1 MTYQIIITEETA
13 ANIIID
19 NNTTNVSV
27 SSTQYPITINYNAVI
42 EQAGGNAYGN
52 SNVAAYLASSSLN
65 GNIITSANI
74 SGAYI
79 LGNGSQLTG
88 LPATYGNANVANFM
102 ANFGSNAI
110 STTGNI
116 TANNL
121 NSNTVYHNTTGVAIQ
136 SNAWAQLQYSNSAS
150 APVDQNSIGTGSWF
164 YVDASGAAF
173 ESNTTGTVK
182 SVAMDNGGNVSATGN
197 ITGSYF
203 LGNGSQLTGITSSYG
218 NANVAANLAA
228 FATNPISTSGNI
240 TAGYFLGNG
249 SQLTGIAST
258 YGNANVANFLA
269 NFGANTVSTT
279 GNITAGNINTTNYV
293 AFGTSGAQT
302 TAATGQ
308 MFWDTTE
315 QTVSLGMNNGVT
327 QQIGLESY
335 ILVRASS
342 AITDGQVVMFT
353 GAAGEHVQAAPANMA
368 SAGFRPGYVLGIAT
382 QNIALNSDGYVTV
395 FGTVHDIN
403 TNAFNVGDLLYLDP
417 ASTTGGLTAT
427 EPAAPNYHIEI
438 GTVTKKSGTGHVAV
452 RLNVNDKVSNLS
464 DVTITSPTNGQ
475 VLTWTTGNIWK
486 NATISAANISGTVAN
501 ATYALNANAAT
512 FAGTVTTAAQPNITS
527 VGNLTSLT
535 VTGNTQSGN
544 LLTGGLI
551 SATGN
556 ITGNYH
562 IGNGSLLSSLTG
574 ANVTGT
580 VANATY
586 ATSAGSA
593 TTATTAGTVTTAAQ
607 GNITSVGTLTS
618 LAVTGNTQSGNL
630 LTGGLISATGN
641 IIGGNLVIVPGTGA
655 GNIDLVSSQAF
666 TTVTTTNNPARIIF
680 GSGYTGNADSWS
692 VNYDPYSRMRQAGF
706 LLNNRVTRGD
716 GAINTTGMTNI
727 YQQEFTANV
736 TTATSRNF
744 AAINFLHVGG
754 GASAFRSTV
763 TSPAAFVGQNSFV
776 QAGTN
781 GNVAV
786 GNTVMTMATGGIF
799 GVQTNSGATIGNAI
813 GVLGSFQA
821 SDTTGNVTNAI
832 GFSSWPVSLNTTLQ
846 SPTNFNSFY
855 HPSGTAVYG
864 GLFTNN
870 AFRAATNYYAFK
882 NDDNVAQVQLGSLR
896 SYNEF
901 QYSTATTGTVN
912 IDKNNAQVQF
922 LNPTANVT
930 IGDFQNFV
938 TTANDSVNNDN
949 QTDTVT
955 LIIQQGATPY
965 TVTMPTGNASIKY
978 AGGVST
984 IGTTANAVTVV
995 TVSAVRSAANASLY
1009 LASVSSEFS

>member
-1 MTYQIIITEETA
+1 MTYQIVITEETS

-74 SGAYI
+74 SGAYF

-88 LPATYGNANVANFM
+88 LPATYGNANVA
-102 ANFGSNAI
+102 ANLAAFGSNPI
-110 STTGNI
+110 STSGNI
-116 TANNL
+116 TAG
-121 NSNTVYHNTTGVAIQ
+121 TVSTPTVFSQGLVNQGYDFVQ
-136 SNAWAQLQYSNSAS
+136 MQYSNAV
-150 APVDQNSIGTGSWF
+150 ALPVSPYDIGVGSWF
-164 YVDASGAAF
+164 YLDASGAVF

-182 SVAMDNGGNVSATGN
+182 SVALDNGGNVSATGN

-203 LGNGSQLTGITSSYG
+203 LGNGSQLTGLPVQPGTYG

-240 TAGYFLGNG
+240 TSGNLNVGVNAVITGNLTVNGTTTTVNSNTVTINDKFINVANNASSAALANGGGLGVGPVGTEYARLEYNSIANIWTTNIGVSVTGNVTGSVFTGNG
-249 SQLTGIAST
+249 S
-258 YGNANVANFLA
+258 
-269 NFGANTVSTT
+269 
-279 GNITAGNINTTNYV
+279 
-293 AFGTSGAQT
+293 
-302 TAATGQ
+302 
-308 MFWDTTE
+308 
-315 QTVSLGMNNGVT
+315 
-327 QQIGLESY
+327 
-335 ILVRASS
+335 
-342 AITDGQVVMFT
+342 
-353 GAAGEHVQAAPANMA
+353 
-368 SAGFRPGYVLGIAT
+368 
-382 QNIALNSDGYVTV
+382 
-395 FGTVHDIN
+395 
-403 TNAFNVGDLLYLDP
+403 
-417 ASTTGGLTAT
+417 GLTAL
-427 EPAAPNYHIEI
+427 
-438 GTVTKKSGTGHVAV
+438 TGA
-452 RLNVNDKVSNLS
+452 NV
-464 DVTITSPTNGQ
+464 
-475 VLTWTTGNIWK
+475 
-486 NATISAANISGTVAN
+486 SGTVAN
-501 ATYALNANAAT
+501 ATYALTANAST
-512 FAGTVTTAAQPNITS
+512 YAGTVTTAAQPNITS
-527 VGNLTSLT
+527 VGILTAL
-535 VTGNTQSGN
+535 NTSGN
-544 LLTGGLI
+544 I

-556 ITGNYH
+556 ITAGYFLGNGSQLTGVIATDSIHATTLRFPVKNTSGGTLAQNTPVYVTGSVGSTETLEVSASRADTAATMPC
-562 IGNGSLLSSLTG
+562 IGLLETALGVNAFGYAVGIGSLSSTDTSTYTIGQTLYVAATGGLTQTRPTNANVVQSVGAAGRINGSTGQIEVNIWNQNGLPNLGNGNVWIGNAAAYPTQTVLATYSGNIGAGYFSGNGSLLSAITG

-586 ATSAGSA
+586 ALNANASTF
-593 TTATTAGTVTTAAQ
+593 AGTVTTNAQ
-607 GNITSVGTLTS
+607 PNITSVGTLTA
-618 LAVTGNTQSGNL
+618 LTVTGNTQSGNL

-692 VNYDPYSRMRQAGF
+692 VNYDPYSRMRQAGV
-706 LLNNRVTRGD
+706 LVNNRVTRGD
-716 GAINTTGMTNI
+716 GAINTTGLTNI
-727 YQQEFTANV
+727 YQQEFTANI
-736 TTATSRNF
+736 TTATTRNF

-763 TSPAAFVGQNSFV
+763 TSPATFVGQNSFV

-786 GNTVMTMATGGIF
+786 GNVVIGSGTGGIF
-799 GVQTNSGATIGNAI
+799 GVQTNSGAQIGNAF
-813 GVLGSFQA
+813 GTLSSFQA
-821 SDTTGNVTNAI
+821 SDTTGNVVNAI
-832 GFSSWPVSLNTTLQ
+832 GFSSWPVSLSGTLQ
-846 SPTNFNSFY
+846 APTNFNSFY
-855 HPSGTAVYG
+855 HPSGSAVYG

-882 NDDNVAQVQLGSLR
+882 NDDTVAQVQLGSLR

-912 IDKNNAQVQF
+912 IDKTNAQVQF

-955 LIIQQGATPY
+955 LII
-965 TVTMPTGNASIKY
+965 
-978 AGGVST
+978 
-984 IGTTANAVTVV
+984 
-995 TVSAVRSAANASLY
+995 
-1009 LASVSSEFS
+1009 